1 MAVQNLSALAGVVT
15 SDATAGSTAASVI
28 NNHIAAMAPGDV
40 LVWDCPVSPN
50 GQINVASKLG
60 IRITGAGPMG
70 SRLSPSGNNN
80 GLVATGLESCVIEN
94 IGIAPKSVQTAGVGL
109 TYDVDPVG
117 SVIPVGH
124 IFRNIDI
131 FDRPAHAGAW
141 GLGTG
146 RPYKGVHLK
155 GGTGG
160 YNSLFDAVRVNGAVS
175 DGWTIGTYHQSA
187 RGSVGTHI
195 KRCMAARCGGNGYA
209 VFAAEALL
217 LAENTEAL
225 QNQGNGLLTYPDNG
239 GFVELLLV
247 DASFD
252 TNWGHGVEVNAG
264 GAGAGGHIKFLD
276 VRESWFGNNGNPA
289 MRPAGDNGSWNSAC
303 GLVVSAAVSK
313 VWRAMLLDNNA
324 AVNGATGFQVCASDI
339 LHISGNR
346 AMSNGQA
353 GLNSGNGINAL
364 DLPAENYLC
373 NNFADGQGYNGVYPA
388 RQATGIATTGSNP
401 PVGHGNVSLNPNG
414 LGTPFAWH
422 ASPKS
427 YGSSYNFT

>member
-28 NNHIAAMAPGDV
+28 NNHITAMAPGDV

-50 GQINVASKLG
+50 GQINVTSKLG

-94 IGIAPKSVQTAGVGL
+94 IGIAPIGESAQTAGVGL

-117 SVIPVGH
+117 SIIPVGN

-131 FDRPAHAGAW
+131 FDRTAQAGAW
-141 GLGTG
+141 SLGTG

-175 DGWTIGTYHQSA
+175 DGWTIGTYNQSA
-187 RGSVGTHI
+187 RGSVGAHI

-225 QNQGNGLLTYPDNG
+225 QNQGHGLLTYPDNG

-247 DASFD
+247 GASFD
-252 TNWGHGVEVNAG
+252 TNAGDGVRVDRG
-264 GAGAGGHIKFLD
+264 GAGAGGSLKFVDIKD
-276 VRESWFGNNGNPA
+276 TWFGNNGNPDIVGGA
-289 MRPAGDNGSWNSAC
+289 VWNASSGFYCLAPVDI
-303 GLVVSAAVSK
+303 LSLQ
-313 VWRAMLLDNNA
+313 RNRA
-324 AVNGATGFQVCASDI
+324 AVNGAHGFVVGGTGGKSLKLEDNEALNNGHCIGTGGAGGEGFWLNNVPAVNLI
-339 LHISGNR
+339 NGN
-346 AMSNGQA
+346 
-353 GLNSGNGINAL
+353 L
-364 DLPAENYLC
+364 
-373 NNFADGQGYNGVYPA
+373 ADGQAYGPYPA
-388 RQATGIATTGSNP
+388 RQLAGIHHVGGAAANAT
-401 PVGHGNVSLNPNG
+401 GNVSKNPN
-414 LGTPFAWH
+414 
-422 ASPKS
+422 
-427 YGSSYNFT
+427 YGQPAYIWSVAPNAANNQ